1 MTAIGKGQKETTNA
15 AERTAV
21 LIADKMLIVTLEGL
35 LGFVRII
42 NLVIRL
48 TLRISRGGL
57 CAPSAGCAC

>member
-1 MTAIGKGQKETTNA
+1 MTAIRKGQKETTNA

-35 LGFVRII
+35 LGFVRIS

-48 TLRISRGGL
+48 TVAVSGAQSASAPVRG
-57 CAPSAGCAC
+57 